1 MNRWLLNKSIN
12 YFFRVT
18 EIFQIKN
25 YDFSQRNKNDVPLI
39 VKMLANDKLGKLRE
53 NYQNPLPQCYYEA
66 FEIINSDPNQ
76 ELMVVEKDN
85 DAEIAGTFQ
94 LTFIPYLSYQ
104 GKLRAKIENVFVR
117 EDLTGQGIG
126 KKIFEWAIE
135 RAKNRNAHLLQLT
148 SDKKRPSAVKFY
160 EDLDFIA
167 SHEGMKLHFK

>member
-1 MNRWLLNKSIN
+1 MN
-12 YFFRVT
+12 FRSAT
-18 EIFQIKN
+18 K
-25 YDFSQRNKNDVPLI
+25 KDVPFI

-53 NYQNPLPQCYYEA
+53 NYQEPLPESYYAA

-76 ELMVVEKDN
+76 LLMVVEKEN

-104 GKLRAKIENVFVR
+104 GKLRALIENVFVR

-126 KKIFEWAIE
+126 KKMFEWAIE

-148 SDKKRPSAVKFY
+148 SDKKRPSSIKFY
-160 EDLDFIA
+160 ENLGFIA
-167 SHEGMKLHFK
+167 SHEGMKLHLK

>member
-1 MNRWLLNKSIN
+1 MMI
-12 YFFRVT
+12 FRSAT
-18 EIFQIKN
+18 
-25 YDFSQRNKNDVPLI
+25 KNDLPFI

-53 NYQNPLPQCYYEA
+53 NYQEPLPESYYAA
-66 FEIINSDPNQ
+66 FEIIDKDPNQ

-104 GKLRAKIENVFVR
+104 GKLRAQIENVFVR

-135 RAKNRNAHLLQLT
+135 RAKNKNAHLLQLT
-148 SDKKRPSAVKFY
+148 SDKKRPSAIKFY
-160 EDLDFIA
+160 EDLGFIA

>member
-1 MNRWLLNKSIN
+1 MN
-12 YFFRVT
+12 FRRAT
-18 EIFQIKN
+18 
-25 YDFSQRNKNDVPLI
+25 KNDVPLI

-53 NYQNPLPQCYYEA
+53 NYQEPLPECYYKA
-66 FEIINSDPNQ
+66 FDIINSDPNQ

-104 GKLRAKIENVFVR
+104 GKLRAQIENVFVWK
-117 EDLTGQGIG
+117 DLTGQGIG

-135 RAKNRNAHLLQLT
+135 RAKQRNAHLLQLT
-148 SDKKRPSAVKFY
+148 SDKKRPRAIKFY
-160 EDLDFIA
+160 EDLGFIA